1 MSYYGTYKDGEYLQ
15 HYGILGM
22 KWGVRRA
29 QKYSQKAKT
38 ARQKGDTK
46 AANKYQT
53 KSDKIM
59 TKHTKRSGAKTVRRV
74 SKQSWGRSVAQSML
88 FGTYGALKYE
98 QMRARGNKRGIS
110 AGAGALAAIGN
121 QMTFGLAAVVEP
133 RARDGKP
140 WLKSGK
146 RIK

>member
-1 MSYYGTYKDGEYLQ
+1 MSHYNTSKDSEYLQ

-22 KWGVRRA
+22 KWGVHRA

-38 ARQKGDTK
+38 ARRKGETK
-46 AANKYQT
+46 LANKYQT

-59 TKHTKRSGAKTVRRV
+59 SKHNKRSGSKTVRRV
-74 SKQSWGRSVAQSML
+74 SKQSWGRSIAQSL
-88 FGTYGALKYE
+88 CFGTYGALKYS
-98 QMRARGNKRGIS
+98 QMRARGNKRGVS
-110 AGAGALAAIGN
+110 AGAGALASIGN
-121 QMTFGLAAVVEP
+121 QLTFGLLDVVEP

>member
-1 MSYYGTYKDGEYLQ
+1 MSYYGAYKDSEYLQ

-38 ARQKGDTK
+38 ARQKGK
-46 AANKYQT
+46 SKLANKYQT

-59 TKHTKRSGAKTVRRV
+59 TKHKKRSGSRTVSRV
-74 SKQSWGRSVAQSML
+74 SKQSWGRTVAQSMC

-110 AGAGALAAIGN
+110 AGAGALASIGN
-121 QMTFGLAAVVEP
+121 QLTAGLAAVVEP